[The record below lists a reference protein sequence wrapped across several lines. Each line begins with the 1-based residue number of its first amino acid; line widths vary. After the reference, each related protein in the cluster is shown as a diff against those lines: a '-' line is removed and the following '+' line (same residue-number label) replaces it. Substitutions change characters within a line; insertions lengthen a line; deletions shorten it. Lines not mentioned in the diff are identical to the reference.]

1 MRSACVSSADAATIT
16 KAMPWPDT
24 RLLDL
29 FGIELPIVQAPM
41 ANFAGVEMGIAVAEA
56 GGLGALPCAALDPDH
71 IRSGVAAFRAHTQKP
86 INCNFFCHIETPPD
100 LSKDRAWLERIA
112 PYFAE
117 LGVEAPPLPLPQGN
131 PPFGERDC
139 AAVEALRPEIVSFH
153 FGLPP
158 APLRAR
164 VKATGCKILSTATSV
179 REARDLAARGV
190 DAVIAQGAEAGGHRG
205 MFLET
210 DVATQTGTVALVRGI
225 CAAVRIPVIAAGG
238 IGDGRAIAAAF
249 ALGASAVQIGTAY
262 LLCPEAKASAL
273 HKEALAAPGRETA
286 ITNVLTGRPARGIV
300 NRFMREQG
308 PIDAAA
314 PAFPLARPAIAPLR
328 TKAEAAGSTDF
339 SPLWSG
345 QGPAPS
351 ARVSAGDLTHRLAG
365 DALALLG

>member
-1 MRSACVSSADAATIT
+1 
-16 KAMPWPDT
+16 MPWPDT
-24 RLLDL
+24 RLLEL

-41 ANFAGVEMGIAVAEA
+41 ANFAGVEMAIAVAQA
-56 GGLGALPCAALDPDH
+56 GGLGALPCAVLDPDQ
-71 IRSGVAAFRAHTQKP
+71 IRAGVAEFRAHTRKP
-86 INCNFFCHIETPPD
+86 INCNFFCNVEAPPD
-100 LSKDRAWLERIA
+100 LAKDQAWLERIA

-117 LGVEAPPLPLPQGN
+117 LGVKAPPLPLPRGH
-131 PPFGERDC
+131 PPFGEADG

-158 APLRAR
+158 APLLAR
-164 VKATGCKILSTATSV
+164 VKAAGCKILSTATSV
-179 REARDLAARGV
+179 REARALAEAGV

-210 DVATQTGTVALVRGI
+210 DVATQTGTFALVRGI
-225 CAAVRIPVIAAGG
+225 FATLRIPVIAAGG
-238 IGDGRAIAAAF
+238 IGDGRAIAAAI

-262 LLCPEAKASAL
+262 LLCAEAKTTAL
-273 HKEALAAPGRETA
+273 HKQALADPGRQTA

-345 QGPAPS
+345 QGPAPV
-351 ARVSAGDLTHRLAG
+351 AGLSAGDLTRRLAE
-365 DALALLG
+365 DALALLR